1 MKAGTAQKMILNMI
15 STCVMIKLGKVY
27 SNLMVDV
34 KASNE
39 KLKERACRIVM
50 EASDCTKEQA
60 QEALQKTGG
69 KAKPAILMI
78 LLDCDYEKAQ
88 SLLAE
93 SKGFIAKALIKAT
106 R

>member
-1 MKAGTAQKMILNMI
+1 
-15 STCVMIKLGKVY
+15 
-27 SNLMVDV
+27 
-34 KASNE
+34 
-39 KLKERACRIVM
+39 M

-93 SKGFIAKALIKAT
+93 SKGFIAKALVKAT